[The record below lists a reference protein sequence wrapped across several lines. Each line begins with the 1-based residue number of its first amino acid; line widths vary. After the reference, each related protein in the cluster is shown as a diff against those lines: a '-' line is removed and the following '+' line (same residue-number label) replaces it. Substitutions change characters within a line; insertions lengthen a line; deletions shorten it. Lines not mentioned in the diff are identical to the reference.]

1 MQGKALPLINSRTPV
16 VNWPIPPKIR
26 ITPLRKTS
34 QLKTWQRLNP
44 YKIKATE
51 LQNAPNGIVFE

>member
-1 MQGKALPLINSRTPV
+1 MQGEALPLINSRAPV
-16 VNWPIPPKIR
+16 VNWPMPPKIR
-26 ITPLRKTS
+26 RTPLRKCS

-44 YKIKATE
+44 YKINATE